1 MNVEAI
7 LTRSRQTFV
16 KNLPL
21 PMPRGTWGRLLRH
34 REAQVGLLLG
44 LLLLGAV
51 LFGPLL
57 VTADPHQPNYAAKLH
72 PPSLEHPLG
81 TDQSGRDLLA
91 RVLEGG
97 RRSLGA
103 ALLALA
109 GTFAIGLLLGIT
121 AGMAG
126 GVIDGAIMRLVDI
139 LMALPGIV
147 LALAVVAVLG
157 VGFQN
162 LMLALIISGWAYYA
176 RLARSY
182 VLTARQRPDV
192 IAARLAGIGW
202 LPIILGH
209 IVPGVATQ
217 LLVVV
222 TLDLGSMIAAIS
234 GLSFLGLGVQPPL
247 AEWGAMLSDSR
258 FYFTIAPWLL
268 FGPGVPIFLAV
279 VAANLIG
286 NALRDVLDPGRQT

>member
-7 LTRSRQTFV
+7 LTRYRRTAA
-16 KNLPL
+16 KAPPLPL
-21 PMPRGTWGRLLRH
+21 PRGTWSRLLRH
-34 REAQVGLLLG
+34 REAQIGLLLG

-51 LFGPLL
+51 LLGPL
-57 VTADPHQPNYAAKLH
+57 VITADPHQPNYTTKLH
-72 PPSLEHPLG
+72 PPSLDHLLG
-81 TDQSGRDLLA
+81 TDQSGRDVLA

-103 ALLALA
+103 ALLVLA
-109 GTFAIGLLLGIT
+109 GTFATGLLLGIT

-139 LMALPGIV
+139 LLALPGIV

-268 FGPGVPIFLAV
+268 FGPGIPIFLAV
-279 VAANLIG
+279 VSTNLIG